1 MTVSRPVYVL
11 KITVMGTKVMK
22 RNQQI
27 ETELPQS
34 DHLELRQEDLQGINQ
49 PQEDNLLTN

>member
-11 KITVMGTKVMK
+11 KITAMGTKVMK